1 MTEQVTDTLMKNIMP
16 QLDQQIKKH
25 IEEGNSKQ
33 DFSRQLEDKIDET
46 QAKFDKQIKELSL
59 KTEKDLQA
67 GLKQA
72 ADDLAK
78 QVDNLTRQ
86 SNKSAQEL
94 DFQIQQSQTDI
105 DEKISQLK
113 KQMKKDYDMK
123 LQEQEDKTELNR

>member
-1 MTEQVTDTLMKNIMP
+1 M
-16 QLDQQIKKH
+16 
-25 IEEGNSKQ
+25 
-33 DFSRQLEDKIDET
+33 
-46 QAKFDKQIKELSL
+46 

-86 SNKSAQEL
+86 SNKSTQEL

-123 LQEQEDKTELNR
+123 LQEQEDKSELNR